1 LREIFLFFC
10 PWREFFGPAMGKFFV
25 ILDFLVNLGG
35 PFLVYQL
42 AVGHMSE
49 TGALML
55 SSAPAI
61 LWSIGQLIWSRK
73 LDALSLLVIAGI
85 ALSLIATLMG
95 GSPRLLLVRE
105 SLVTGIFGLIF
116 LGSLLF
122 PKPLL
127 FHLVK
132 ATVSKQR
139 MRPDDFASRWSIPGF
154 RFTFYLM
161 TVVWGVGLLVEAI
174 TKIILAFTMAT
185 GPFLAIS
192 PIISY
197 GVYFG
202 LLGWSIWY
210 GNQRR
215 KAGER
220 LAAAAQ
226 SGSPGQ

>member
-1 LREIFLFFC
+1 
-10 PWREFFGPAMGKFFV
+10 MGKFFV
-25 ILDFLVNLGG
+25 ALDFLVNLGG

-42 AVGHMSE
+42 AAGYMSE
-49 TGALML
+49 TAALML
-55 SSAPAI
+55 SSAPPI

-85 ALSLIATLMG
+85 ALSLVATLLG
-95 GSPRLLLVRE
+95 GSPRLLLIRE
-105 SLVTGIFGLIF
+105 SFITGIFGLVF

-127 FHLVK
+127 FYLAK
-132 ATVSKQR
+132 TTVAKQG
-139 MRPDDFASRWSIPGF
+139 MKEEVFESNWSIPGF
-154 RFTFYLM
+154 RSTFYLM
-161 TVVWGVGLLVEAI
+161 TVVWGAGLLCEA
-174 TKIILAFTMAT
+174 TLKIVLAFTMQT
-185 GPFLAIS
+185 GLFLVVS

-197 GVYFG
+197 SIYFG

-215 KAGER
+215 KLGER

-226 SGSPGQ
+226 TSVR

>member
-1 LREIFLFFC
+1 
-10 PWREFFGPAMGKFFV
+10 MSKFFV
-25 ILDFLVNLGG
+25 ALDFLVNLGG

-42 AVGHMSE
+42 AAGRMSE

-55 SSAPAI
+55 SSAPPI

-73 LDALSLLVIAGI
+73 FDTLSLLVIAGI
-85 ALSLIATLMG
+85 ALSLVATLLG

-105 SLVTGIFGLIF
+105 SLITGIFGLIF
-116 LGSLLF
+116 LGSLLC
-122 PKPLL
+122 PKPLM
-127 FHLVK
+127 FYIVK
-132 ATVSKQR
+132 TVVTKQG
-139 MRPDDFASRWSIPGF
+139 MSEEAFASRWSIPGF

-161 TVVWGVGLLVEAI
+161 TVVWGAGLLVEA
-174 TKIILAFTMAT
+174 TLKIILAFTMPT
-185 GPFLAIS
+185 GLFLVVS

-197 GVYFG
+197 GIYFS

-220 LAAAAQ
+220 FAAAAEKLT
-226 SGSPGQ
+226 G

>member
-1 LREIFLFFC
+1 
-10 PWREFFGPAMGKFFV
+10 MDKFFV
-25 ILDFLVNLGG
+25 ALDFLVNLGG

-42 AVGHMSE
+42 AAGHMSE
-49 TGALML
+49 TAALML
-55 SSAPAI
+55 SSAPPI

-85 ALSLIATLMG
+85 ALSLVATLLG

-105 SLVTGIFGLIF
+105 SFITGVFGLIF

-122 PKPLL
+122 PKPLMFL
-127 FHLVK
+127 IVRT
-132 ATVSKQR
+132 TVTKQG
-139 MRPDDFASRWSIPGF
+139 MSEDAFSSRWSIPGF

-161 TVVWGVGLLVEAI
+161 TAVWGIGLLIEA
-174 TKIILAFTMAT
+174 TLKIILAFTMPI
-185 GPFLAIS
+185 GPFLVIS

-197 GVYFG
+197 AIFFG

-215 KAGER
+215 KLGER
-220 LAAAAQ
+220 LAAAALP
-226 SGSPGQ
+226 SVE